1 MRLFKKK
8 KEEKELGWNDI
19 TVKDLFEIKGIGEL
33 QMATEDEKNL
43 KVVSIVTKVP
53 YEQLIQMPLGEVSNY
68 VEKAKFLY
76 EEPKPRKARRS
87 YTING
92 RRYNLLKN
100 EGEMITSQYIDFQA
114 VYRDGFE
121 KRPGELLSVMMV
133 PEGHEYNDGYD
144 KELVINDMYDM
155 WVEDALGIIDFFT
168 KRFVRLIVRTRTFCK
183 LMMKWKRLTA
193 RKEDREMLKALE
205 IQMNL
210 ILDEAAS
217 MCGFLAWKPY
227 RN

>member
-8 KEEKELGWNDI
+8 NEEKVLGWNDI
-19 TVKDLFEIKGIGEL
+19 TVKDLFEIKGISEL
-33 QMATEDEKNL
+33 QMATEDEKIL
-43 KVVSIVTKVP
+43 KIVSIVTKVP
-53 YEQLIQMPLGEVSNY
+53 YDQLIQMPLGDVSKY
-68 VEKAKFLY
+68 AEKTKFLY
-76 EEPKPRKARRS
+76 EEPKPRKAKRS
-87 YTING
+87 YIING
-92 RRYNLLKN
+92 RRYNLLKDA
-100 EGEMITSQYIDFQA
+100 GEMITSQYIDFQA
-114 VYRDGFE
+114 IYRDGFE

-133 PEGHEYNDGYD
+133 PAGHEYNDGYD

-168 KRFVRLIVRTRTFCK
+168 KRFVRLIVRTKTFCK

-210 ILDEAAS
+210 ILDEATS
-217 MCGFLAWKPY
+217 MSGLM
-227 RN
+227 RLRL